1 MATATTT
8 AADRRRKEVKEY
20 TFVWEG
26 VDRNNRQVRGETKAA
41 SETVVTTNLRRQ
53 GIRLQKIK
61 RQTFRG
67 GKRVTEKDITF
78 FTRQLA
84 TMLRAGVPLLQS
96 FDIVA
101 RGHANARFSRLVMD
115 VKSRVEAGTS
125 LSQAFREHPAHFD
138 NLYCNLVGA
147 GETSGM
153 LDGILDRLATYKE
166 KILAIKGK
174 IKSALFYPISVVC
187 VAVLV
192 VWVIMVWV
200 IPAFKSVF
208 SSFGADLPMPTLM
221 VMAMSDFVVTWWWL
235 MAAIIAGA
243 VFAFFSLH
251 RRSATFR
258 LGLDRISLKI
268 PIIGQILEKATIAR
282 WTRTLQTM
290 FAAGVPLVESLDAVA
305 GASGNAVYAAAT
317 RRIQTE
323 VSTGT
328 SLTNAM
334 TNTKRFPSMVLQMTQ
349 IGEESGSLDN
359 MLGKIADFYE
369 REVDDAVAA
378 LSSLLEPI
386 IIVFL
391 GVIIGGLVVAM
402 YLPIFKLGQVV

>member
-1 MATATTT
+1 MAI
-8 AADRRRKEVKEY
+8 AAAQRRDVKEY

-26 VDRNNRQVRGETKAA
+26 IDRNNRQVRGESKAA
-41 SETVVTTNLRRQ
+41 SQTVVTTNLRRQ
-53 GIRLQKIK
+53 GIRVQKIK
-61 RQTFRG
+61 RLTFRG
-67 GKRVTEKDITF
+67 GKKVGEREITF

-96 FDIVA
+96 FEIVA
-101 RGHANARFSRLVMD
+101 RGHSNPRFSRLVMD
-115 VKSRVEAGTS
+115 IKSRVETGSS
-125 LSQAFREHPAHFD
+125 LSQAFREHPAQFD
-138 NLYCNLVGA
+138 NLYCNLVHA
-147 GETSGM
+147 GETAGM

-166 KILAIKGK
+166 KILAIKSK
-174 IKSALFYPISVVC
+174 IKSALFYPISVIT
-187 VAVLV
+187 VAILV

-200 IPAFKSVF
+200 IPAFKQIF
-208 SSFGADLPMPTLM
+208 QSFGADLPVPTLI
-221 VMAMSDFVVTWWWL
+221 VMAMSDFVVSYWWVGFVFIV
-235 MAAIIAGA
+235 AAIVG
-243 VFAFFSLH
+243 FSFLH
-251 RRSATFR
+251 RRSAAFR
-258 LGLDRISLKI
+258 VMLDRLSLRI
-268 PIIGQILEKATIAR
+268 PVVGAILEKATIAR

-305 GASGNAVYAAAT
+305 GASGNAVFAQAT
-317 RRIQTE
+317 KRIQTE

-334 TNTKRFPSMVLQMTQ
+334 TNSKLFPNMVLQMTQ

-378 LSSLLEPI
+378 LSSLLEPL

-391 GVIIGGLVVAM
+391 GVVIGGLVVAM